1 MKYIFIFV
9 LLHNYNKNYITND
22 IYKFDEYYDEGYI
35 NCTKYKKNNDYMM
48 FNDTNKKNYNYYF

>member
-35 NCTKYKKNNDYMM
+35 NCTKYKKNNDSAR
-48 FNDTNKKNYNYYF
+48 K